1 MFNSQKPTLEEL
13 PTSAQLLK
21 STVIAAA
28 SAVVILTT
36 VVLPAEYG
44 IDPTRVGSLLGLTE
58 MGEIKSQLAEEAA
71 ADQQANA
78 TGETSV
84 LDTIFG
90 AFVGAAYAQD
100 APEWTEEYNVVLT
113 PGEGVEVKLAMQAGA
128 EVEFL
133 WVAENGVLNYD
144 LHGDASG
151 GEFISYEKGRGLPMD
166 EDVLTAAFT
175 GNHGWFWRNRD
186 RQDVTLTLYVRGD
199 YSEMKRP

>member
-28 SAVVILTT
+28 SAAVILTT

-78 TGETSV
+78 SDETSV

-100 APEWTEEYNVVLT
+100 AAEWTEEYNVVLT

-151 GEFISYEKGRGLPMD
+151 GQFISYEKGRGLPMD

>member
-28 SAVVILTT
+28 SAAVILTT

-100 APEWTEEYNVVLT
+100 AAEWTEEYNVVLT
-113 PGEGVEVKLAMQAGA
+113 PGEGIEVKLAMQAGA

-151 GEFISYEKGRGLPMD
+151 GQFISYEKGRGLPMD